1 MLNPVR
7 RIRRMEQEYPNKR
20 NDAIRLLNKRLGN
33 TDLPTYTPD
42 TVDGAN
48 LIAHRLIEHG
58 GLPQQDRMI
67 KDKRHSLDMATKY
80 SYQAALVKK
89 VRPIVQV
96 DPRLLMDDEVPHG
109 PWPPEPV
116 RALINPDKNKVDYDD
131 KIISIGFEHNYKP
144 GDVFEWCNTHSFWL
158 VYLQDL
164 DELAYF
170 RGEIR
175 RCDHQIEWL
184 DENGKKFKTYAAVR
198 GPVETKIDYIQKHG
212 VSIDKPNL
220 SLHIL
225 IPRNEKTMHQFKRYS
240 KFYLGTADDPDRKIC
255 WRVEATDSISTV
267 GILEFTAVEYYSN
280 EFEDDVEAGLVGAL
294 IKPIEEPEVDKTTE
308 IQGPVFI
315 KPKVETTY
323 FIEDKSAAGSW
334 FLGKTPA
341 PVRIEPFTTLQG
353 YPAVKVK
360 WGGAYSGQF
369 DLFFGTSKEAP
380 QHQKTIVVESLF

>member
-1 MLNPVR
+1 MLNPAK
-7 RIRRMEQEYPNKR
+7 RIRRQEQEYPNKR

-33 TDLPTYTPD
+33 TDLPRYTPD
-42 TVDGAN
+42 TVDAAN
-48 LIAHRLIEHG
+48 LMAHRLIEHG

-89 VRPIVQV
+89 VKPIVKV

-109 PWPPEPV
+109 PWPPQPV
-116 RALINPDKNKVDYDD
+116 RALINPDKNKQDYDD

-144 GDVFEWCNTHSFWL
+144 GDVFEWCNTHTFWL

-184 DENGKKFKTYAAVR
+184 DENGEKFKTYAAVR

-212 VSIDKPNL
+212 ISLDKPNL

-225 IPRNEKTMHQFKRYS
+225 VPRNEKTMQQFKRYS
-240 KFYLGTADDPDRKIC
+240 KFYLGTADDPDRTIC

-280 EFEDDVEAGLVGAL
+280 EQEDDVEAGLVGAL
-294 IKPIEEPEVDKTTE
+294 IKPIEIPEVDKTTE
-308 IQGPVFI
+308 IEGPIFI
-315 KPKVETTY
+315 KPKVTQVYTIPNKDE
-323 FIEDKSAAGSW
+323 AGEW
-334 FLGKTPA
+334 FLGETPA
-341 PVRIEPFTTLQG
+341 PVRIEPFVTEEG
-353 YPAVKVK
+353 YPAVRAK

-369 DLFFGTSKEAP
+369 DLFYGDKQNP
-380 QHQKTIVVESLF
+380 KHQKTIVVESLF